1 MKFALGK
8 KLRKILWKNF
18 GLHFD
23 YTPIRI
29 WSKLRNTKTKFAL
42 GKKLWKIS
50 IYILTIQYEFGA
62 NLEILRWNCT
72 REEVTKDSW
81 KNFYILTIQYEF
93 GTNLEI
99 LKWNWNK
106 VEDAKT
112 KFANSKEL
120 QRSLFLRFVEKFRVL
135 SINVIHVHVIIGNGI
150 QVNAQPLSR
159 EEGLNDLVA
168 SFPRG
173 R

>member
-1 MKFALGK
+1 MEKFRPTFWLSNTNLELTWKYIKMKFALGK
-8 KLRKILWKNF
+8 KLRKISL
-18 GLHFD
+18 
-23 YTPIRI
+23 YT
-29 WSKLRNTKTKFAL
+29 
-42 GKKLWKIS
+42 
-50 IYILTIQYEFGA
+50 
-62 NLEILRWNCT
+62 
-72 REEVTKDSW
+72 
-81 KNFYILTIQYEF
+81 LTIQYEF
-93 GTNLEI
+93 GTNIEI

-150 QVNAQPLSR
+150 QVNAQPLR
-159 EEGLNDLVA
+159 GEEGLNDLVA